1 MVTATLS
8 VSEYEYYIGLMSGTS
23 LDGVDAVLI
32 RTQQHRWCGAIAH
45 AFIPYPRDTQA
56 QVLALQEVADNE
68 LHREAMLA
76 QNLSHLYAS
85 VVTKLLRE
93 HQINRQAIRA
103 IGCHGQTIRHNPS
116 QGYTLQ
122 SVDLALLAEL
132 IQIDVIGD
140 FRSRDIAAGGQG
152 APLVPAFHQALFAHT
167 HQHRAIL
174 NIGGIAN
181 ITILAPEQPT
191 FGFDT
196 GPGNMLMDA
205 WVQQHWQQPYDE
217 DGRLAAQGRILMPL
231 LTHLMAHAYIALTPP
246 KSTGRDLFS
255 LAWLAPYLQGQE
267 KPHDV
272 LRTLVEYTALTIA
285 QAVQAHAPST
295 ETLFVCGGGLN
306 NGLLYNRLK
315 ALLPEVVLSDT
326 NELDLHPQW
335 VEAAAFGW
343 LAAQTVHRQPG
354 NLPEAT
360 GASGGRILGA
370 LYPA

>member
-1 MVTATLS
+1 MATATLS

-32 RTQQHRWCGAIAH
+32 RTQQHQWCGAIAH
-45 AFIPYPRDTQA
+45 AFIPYTDDVKT
-56 QVLALQEVADNE
+56 QVLSLQQVADNE
-68 LHREAMLA
+68 LHRNAL
-76 QNLSHLYAS
+76 LSQTLSGLYAE
-85 VVTKLLRE
+85 VVNKLLVE

-103 IGCHGQTIRHNPS
+103 IGCHGQTIRHNPA

-122 SVDLALLAEL
+122 SVDLALLAEHTG
-132 IQIDVIGD
+132 IDVVGD

-152 APLVPAFHQALFAHT
+152 APLVPAFHQALFAHPKE
-167 HQHRAIL
+167 HRAIL

-181 ITILAPEQPT
+181 ITILPPEQAA

-205 WVQQHWQQPYDE
+205 WVQQQWQQHYDE
-217 DGRLAAQGRILMPL
+217 NGQLAAQGTVLPTL
-231 LTHLMAHAYIALTPP
+231 LAALLAHPYFAQTPP

-255 LAWLAPYLQGQE
+255 LTWLSPYLKGTE
-267 KPHDV
+267 TPHDV
-272 LRTLVEYTALTIA
+272 LRTLLEYTAVSIA
-285 QAVQAHAPST
+285 ESVQAHAPQT
-295 ETLFVCGGGLN
+295 QTLFVCGGGLN

-315 ALLPEVVLSDT
+315 ALLPTTTLSDT
-326 NELDLHPQW
+326 ATLALHPQW

-343 LAAQTVHRQPG
+343 LAAQLIHRQSG

-360 GASGGRILGA
+360 GAAGKRLLGA